1 MHVPVIW
8 RTWPRRLSV
17 NQIVIKRSETPTRL
31 LFPAINLE
39 SLFRYYQ
46 YDELSYKTSIVDV
59 TYISQEE
66 FTEKGV
72 VTIIWH

>member
-1 MHVPVIW
+1 MYQLSEEHDPVDLLIKLW
-8 RTWPRRLSV
+8 LNGRRLPLASSS
-17 NQIVIKRSETPTRL
+17 QQLIS
-31 LFPAINLE
+31 
-39 SLFRYYQ
+39 SLSFCIMYQ

-66 FTEKGV
+66 FTKKGV

>member
-1 MHVPVIW
+1 MYQLSEEHDPVYLLIKLW
-8 RTWPRRLSV
+8 LNGRRLPLASSS
-17 NQIVIKRSETPTRL
+17 QQLIS
-31 LFPAINLE
+31 
-39 SLFRYYQ
+39 SLSFRMYQ

-66 FTEKGV
+66 FTKKGV